1 MIFEK
6 NIVDEEQFDKLL
18 KAKVTEFVELNVV
31 PFKKKY
37 LELLQLGW
45 TSSLYKRRKIMKIFS
60 IFYV

>member
-6 NIVDEEQFDKLL
+6 NIVDEQQFDKLL

-37 LELLQLGW
+37 LELLQLG
-45 TSSLYKRRKIMKIFS
+45 
-60 IFYV
+60 